1 MAIIR
6 QLLLC
11 HTKDKRHLIN
21 YKPCF
26 IHIVNI
32 NYLMDWIACKINFA
46 LLIFHTFTKT
56 MKNSPPPWVCI
67 MYKNAV
73 PPTYMHQIIFTYEGR
88 EHTYPLDAS
97 SIDVFWLLRSG
108 IPIIYQS
115 SPPTL
120 NKIWYTRNRSSA
132 IRFILRIP

>member
-11 HTKDKRHLIN
+11 HTKDKRHLID

-32 NYLMDWIACKINFA
+32 NYLMYWIACKMNFA
-46 LLIFHTFTKT
+46 LLIFHTFIKT
-56 MKNSPPPWVCI
+56 VKNSPPSWVCI

-73 PPTYMHQIIFTYEGR
+73 PPTYMHQIIFTYDRR
-88 EHTYPLDAS
+88 EHIPFGCLQYTHV
-97 SIDVFWLLRSG
+97 DVSRYIHSG
-108 IPIIYQS
+108 IHIIYQP
-115 SPPTL
+115 SPLSNTQQYL
-120 NKIWYTRNRSSA
+120 IHR
-132 IRFILRIP
+132 RFTLRIP